1 MKILYR
7 RIVKRLIISL
17 IVLFGISIIVFIFVH
32 SQPGNPYIHM
42 MNPNVSPEQTEEML
56 KNLGYYDSMPVK
68 YIKWV
73 LRAIKGDFGYSIQYK
88 EPVLSVINKRIG
100 NTLILSIVATF
111 ISILIAIPLG
121 VLSAIKKNS
130 AYDYI
135 ITIISFIGISIP
147 SFFFGMLLIK
157 WLAFDLRILPISGMK
172 TPGENYE
179 GVQAALDIGKHMI
192 MPTIVLALMNTA
204 SLMRYTR
211 SSMLDNIS
219 KDFIQTARAKGL
231 REKKAMIKHG
241 FRNSLIPIITI
252 LCMQIPTIFSGA
264 LITETIFVWPGIG
277 RLNYEAVLNRD
288 YPLIMG
294 ILMIMAVI
302 ILLSNI
308 LADILYY
315 LVDPRV
321 RYGKE

>member
-1 MKILYR
+1 MQR
-7 RIVKRLIISL
+7 RIIKRFIISL

-32 SQPGNPYIHM
+32 SQPGNPYINM
-42 MNPNVSPEQTEEML
+42 INPNVAPEQTEAML
-56 KNLGYYDSMPVK
+56 KDLGYYDPMPVK

-73 LRAIKGDFGYSIQYK
+73 SRAIKGDFGYSIQYK
-88 EPVLSVINKRIG
+88 ESVISVINKRIG

-121 VLSAIKKNS
+121 VLSAIKRNS
-130 AYDYI
+130 VYDYI
-135 ITIISFIGISIP
+135 ITILSFIGISIP

-179 GVQAALDIGKHMI
+179 GVQAFLDTMKHMI

-211 SSMLDNIS
+211 SSMIDNIS

-231 REKKAMIKHG
+231 VERKAMIKHG
-241 FRNSLIPIITI
+241 FKNSLIPIITI

-308 LADILYY
+308 LADILYS